1 MPVAPA
7 RADRQADRVEASV
20 LHAVRGVL
28 GRRLSGPRA
37 LPWAVLAGAA
47 VLAAVDPAATGTLAP
62 WPFVVALAIF
72 GMPHGAAD
80 WEVSAR
86 LAGRHGFV
94 RRCVGF
100 VPYMALMLACTAA
113 LVLAPGLT
121 AVAFLGLTVVHFG
134 MEDADSLHAA
144 HEGRASRW
152 SLAVGR
158 GLILVCGVFA
168 AHPDEAWAPFAEIG
182 KALAPWSAV
191 RWTIDPPAMRGAALL
206 GCGAGVALSLLGAGA
221 RAFHGQRREA
231 MLDIAEG
238 ALVAFVALQ
247 ADPLFA
253 IGTYFISVHAFRHC
267 RRMANMPTI
276 IEPPPA
282 PPGFAQRLLR
292 VHVLGLPLAMPT
304 ALCLAGICVL
314 LGGFDVRTIAVASI
328 GFYIVSTLPHHLLGL
343 ALPAEHVPHGYQS
356 SAAACAAPCNAA
368 TIHAPG
374 D

>member
-28 GRRLSGPRA
+28 GRWLSGPRA
-37 LPWAVLAGAA
+37 LPWAVLACAA

-62 WPFVVALAIF
+62 WPFVVALAVF

-113 LVLAPGLT
+113 LVLAPGPT

-144 HEGRASRW
+144 REGRVSRW

-158 GLILVCGVFA
+158 GLLLVCTVFA

-182 KALAPWSAV
+182 NALAPWSAV

-206 GCGAGVALSLLGAGA
+206 GCGVGVALSLLGAGV

-231 MLDIAEG
+231 VLDIAEG
-238 ALVAFVALQ
+238 VLVAFVALQ

-253 IGTYFISVHAFRHC
+253 IGTYFIGVHAFRHC
-267 RRMANMPTI
+267 ASCACTCSACRLRCPRHSAWRASASCSAASTSGPSRWRASASTSCRRCRTTCWAWCSRRNTSRTVIKAAPQ
-276 IEPPPA
+276 PA
-282 PPGFAQRLLR
+282 QHRAMLLQFSPR
-292 VHVLGLPLAMPT
+292 A
-304 ALCLAGICVL
+304 I
-314 LGGFDVRTIAVASI
+314 
-328 GFYIVSTLPHHLLGL
+328 
-343 ALPAEHVPHGYQS
+343 S
-356 SAAACAAPCNAA
+356 SA
-368 TIHAPG
+368 G
-374 D
+374 